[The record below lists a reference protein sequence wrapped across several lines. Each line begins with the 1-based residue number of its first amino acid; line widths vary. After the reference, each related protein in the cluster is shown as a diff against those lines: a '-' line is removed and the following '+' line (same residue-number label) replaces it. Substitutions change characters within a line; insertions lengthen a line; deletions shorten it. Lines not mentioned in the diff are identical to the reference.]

1 LASNPIITVPDISGM
16 TIQQK
21 LKALRQPKALPT
33 SDPEDEDEFEK
44 HKVIDDPDIKCCICY
59 ETTDIHISKCK
70 HIACL
75 DCWNTW
81 LAKYL
86 ECPACRQRIR
96 RN

>member
-1 LASNPIITVPDISGM
+1 M

-21 LKALRQPKALPT
+21 LKLLREPKNLPT
-33 SDPEDEDEFEK
+33 SDPEDNSEDYAGK
-44 HKVIDDPDIKCCICY
+44 QPTAIVDDPDMKCCICY

-75 DCWNTW
+75 DCWDTW

-86 ECPACRQRIR
+86 ECPACR
-96 RN
+96 